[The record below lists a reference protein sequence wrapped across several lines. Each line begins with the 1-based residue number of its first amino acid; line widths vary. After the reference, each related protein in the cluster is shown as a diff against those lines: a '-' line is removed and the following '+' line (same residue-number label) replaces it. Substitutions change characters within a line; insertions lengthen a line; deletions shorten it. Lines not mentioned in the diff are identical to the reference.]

1 MVEWSHYSWY
11 INWIWQSLKV
21 FERILMRADVNGWA
35 LLNWPPRFSGLL
47 VLAWQ
52 WCQKMEG
59 GLDWSLYRIL
69 DLSWIKRWK
78 YSADWGGREGK
89 TRKIEQVAKSKDSLV
104 YWHDPGICCII
115 YCIHCNILARP
126 WYILHYILYI
136 LQYIGTTTLA
146 LVRDIW
152 TSKTLFRS
160 AVEKREFG
168 EDED

>member
-1 MVEWSHYSWY
+1 MVESSHYSWY

-52 WCQKMEG
+52 WCQKIEG
-59 GLDWSLYRIL
+59 GFDWSLYRIL
-69 DLSWIKRWK
+69 DTDWIGAYRILDLDWIKRWK
-78 YSADWGGREGK
+78 CSVDWGGGEGK
-89 TRKIEQVAKSKDSLV
+89 TKKIEQVKKIMILGYILAR
-104 YWHDPGICCII
+104 HDPGIYRII
-115 YCIHCNILARP
+115 YCIYCNILARRP
-126 WYILHYILYI
+126 WPWSGIFEH
-136 LQYIGTTTLA
+136 Q
-146 LVRDIW
+146 
-152 TSKTLFRS
+152 KTLFRS